1 MILVD
6 TSVWIDHLRHGNE
19 ILRQLLTQHRV
30 CMHPMV
36 IGELA
41 CGNLRNRD
49 QLLDLW
55 NNLPE
60 IQQASHEEILI
71 FVARHHLAGRG
82 VGYIDVHLLAS
93 VMLQADAQLWT
104 KDKRL
109 SEVADS
115 LKLAV
120 TIS

>member
-6 TSVWIDHLRHGNE
+6 TSVWIDHLRHENE
-19 ILRQLLTQHRV
+19 ILGQLLTQHRV

-41 CGNLRNRD
+41 CSNLRNRD

-55 NNLPE
+55 HNLPGTP
-60 IQQASHEEILI
+60 QASHEEALILLT
-71 FVARHHLAGRG
+71 RRRLAGRG
-82 VGYIDVHLLAS
+82 IGYVDLHLLAS
-93 VMLQADAQLWT
+93 VMLQSGTQFWT

-109 SEVADS
+109 AEVADS
-115 LKLAV
+115 LKLAFNAD
-120 TIS
+120 

>member
-60 IQQASHEEILI
+60 IQQASHEEVI
-71 FVARHHLAGRG
+71 FLVARHHLAGRG
-82 VGYIDVHLLAS
+82 VGYIDAHLLAS
-93 VMLQADAQLWT
+93 VMLQTGAQLWT

-109 SEVADS
+109 SGVADS
-115 LKLAV
+115 LMLAA